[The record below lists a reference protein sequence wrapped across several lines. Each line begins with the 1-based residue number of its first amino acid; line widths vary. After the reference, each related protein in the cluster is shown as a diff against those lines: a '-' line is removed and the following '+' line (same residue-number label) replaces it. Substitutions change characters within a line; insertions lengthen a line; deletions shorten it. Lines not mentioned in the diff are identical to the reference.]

1 MNPQLPTNKQLGE
14 MVDRAAAQ
22 AGVSARRQRRWIA
35 VNALVEIFSIAA
47 SRGIIP
53 SFLVKGG
60 FAIEF
65 RFLGSARSSRDLDL
79 VIPLE
84 PHALID
90 AATEVLRIEWSGFTF
105 RIKGHAERREH
116 SFKFEVNAL
125 YQSRSWSTFEVE
137 LVFAEVHAEEL
148 VAAIDL
154 TESGLLRP
162 SPIPCMT
169 VEEQIAQKLH
179 AVSDPSEDRPRD
191 LIDIHLFTTRL
202 SPDRGDILA
211 ACVRTFERRA
221 THHWPPTIRIRRGWA
236 EQIDQLIADSELALK
251 SSAVIAS
258 VFNLLSQLVGFPMGQ
273 NFQYQFIVLHGKNP
287 VPPPTENAL
296 GPQGLEV
303 LNRMTQTEG
312 WRLVQVFEY
321 PSPEKT
327 GAALAILEKPM
338 PLAET

>member
-1 MNPQLPTNKQLGE
+1 

-22 AGVSARRQRRWIA
+22 TGVSARRQRRWIA
-35 VNALVEIFSIAA
+35 VNAPVEIFSIAA

-53 SFLVKGG
+53 SFIVKGG

-65 RFLGSARSSRDLDL
+65 RFLGAARSSRDLDL

-84 PHALID
+84 PHALMD
-90 AATEVLRIEWSGFTF
+90 AAIEVLRLEWSGFTF
-105 RIKGHAERREH
+105 RIKGQAERREH

-125 YQSRSWSTFEVE
+125 YQNRNWSTFEAE

-154 TESGLLRP
+154 TAFGLLRP

-191 LIDIHLFTTRL
+191 LIDIHLFMTRL
-202 SPDRGDILA
+202 TPDVDDILA
-211 ACVRTFERRA
+211 ACVRTFQLRA
-221 THHWPPTIRIRRGWA
+221 THQWPPNITIRSGWV
-236 EQIDQLIADSELALK
+236 EQIDQLIADSELAL
-251 SSAVIAS
+251 SSSDIITG
-258 VFNLLSQLVGFPMGQ
+258 VFDLLSRLVGFPMGQ
-273 NFQYQFIVLHGKNP
+273 NFQYHFIVLQGKTQL
-287 VPPPTENAL
+287 PPPTENAL

-303 LNRMTQTEG
+303 LNRMTQHEG
-312 WRLVQVFEY
+312 WRLVQVIRY

-327 GAALAILEKPM
+327 GAVLAVLEKPM
-338 PLAET
+338 AAT